1 MEVGGAGS
9 CMVGFWVRG
18 LVATAEAVCPT
29 GVGLVI
35 DPFWTM
41 WDSSRAMDCL
51 IRANSAAGS
60 IRECLCVRTR
70 AKELAMTLDHSRRW
84 KEDVQLSIITH
95 KVGCSAIDEPRHLRG
110 SKQAARIGKRGE
122 SITHDK
128 FAPILGVSTWEG
140 APK

>member
-1 MEVGGAGS
+1 M
-9 CMVGFWVRG
+9 
-18 LVATAEAVCPT
+18 LDN
-29 GVGLVI
+29 VGLQQSYGL
-35 DPFWTM
+35 PYT
-41 WDSSRAMDCL
+41 
-51 IRANSAAGS
+51 
-60 IRECLCVRTR
+60 REFCCWIYTR
-70 AKELAMTLDHSRRW
+70 VSVCTKACKGVSNDLRSQQ

-128 FAPILGVSTWEG
+128 FAPILGVNTWEG